1 MKETMYVSKRL
12 KEARGKIDPKKTYEL
27 AEAVNLVKDTAKVK
41 FDASVELHVNLG
53 IDAKKSDQ
61 MVRAVVSLPHG
72 TGKEVRVAAFVPE
85 EQVAAAQAAGA
96 SIAGS
101 TDLIEEI
108 KKTGKCD
115 FDVAVA
121 TPDMMKNLAAVA
133 RILGQKGLMP
143 NPKTGTIAPDVTKL
157 IKELKTGKVSFK
169 NDNSGVIHVAVGKA
183 SFPADHLSNNIEML
197 MDAIHKAKPQG
208 MKGNLVK
215 SVYLASSMGPSVK
228 VALS

>member
-1 MKETMYVSKRL
+1 MKISKRL
-12 KEARGKIDPKKTYEL
+12 KEARAKVDVKKVYDL
-27 AEAVNLVKDTAKVK
+27 AEGVALVRETAKLK
-41 FDASVELHVNLG
+41 FDPSVELHVNLG

-61 MVRAVVSLPHG
+61 MVRSVVSLPHG
-72 TGKEVRVAAFVPE
+72 TGKEVRVAAFVSE
-85 EQVAAAQAAGA
+85 DSVAKAKEAGA
-96 SIAGS
+96 TIAGADS
-101 TDLIEEI
+101 LIEEI

-121 TPDMMKNLAAVA
+121 TPDMMKNLAGIA

-169 NDNSGVIHVAVGKA
+169 NDASGVIHVAVGKV
-183 SFPADHLSNNIEML
+183 SFPAEHLVANIEVI
-197 MDAIHKAKPQG
+197 MDAIRKAKPVG
-208 MKGNLVK
+208 MKGNLIK
-215 SVYLASSMGPSVK
+215 SVYVASSMGPSVK